1 MEIKSSRSTL
11 RGLAPS
17 TAVPRVTGS
26 PTRKARGPLS
36 FFLEARGRACDI
48 NGWILLVDR
57 LLVSLSLGLVLKKR
71 LLHGT
76 RKQRVPQPEWVTDM
90 KSLLIICAVA
100 LLVQSSPVWSQE
112 ALPPLKKQ
120 PTEEAVL
127 AEHLDALNHCDWNR
141 LLAQYPDDFQMNLP
155 GGEIVKGR
163 EAAGKVFAG
172 FCKDRKEGGLKG
184 ITFTPQ
190 DSVKIGNVF
199 ATQWVV
205 TAPFLA
211 EPYKGSDAYIIE
223 NGYLRAMV
231 STFDGKA
238 LNFVK

>member
-1 MEIKSSRSTL
+1 M
-11 RGLAPS
+11 
-17 TAVPRVTGS
+17 
-26 PTRKARGPLS
+26 
-36 FFLEARGRACDI
+36 
-48 NGWILLVDR
+48 DR
-57 LLVSLSLGLVLKKR
+57 PLVSLSLGLVLKKQ

-112 ALPPLKKQ
+112 VLPPLKKQ

-155 GGEIVKGR
+155 GGQIVKGR
-163 EAAGKVFAG
+163 EAAGKLFAG
-172 FCKDRKEGGLKG
+172 FCKDPKEGGLKG
-184 ITFTPQ
+184 ITFRAEN
-190 DSVKIGNVF
+190 SVKIGNVF
-199 ATQWVV
+199 ATQWVA

-231 STFDGKA
+231 STFDGNA
-238 LNFVK
+238 LKIVK

>member
-1 MEIKSSRSTL
+1 
-11 RGLAPS
+11 
-17 TAVPRVTGS
+17 
-26 PTRKARGPLS
+26 
-36 FFLEARGRACDI
+36 
-48 NGWILLVDR
+48 
-57 LLVSLSLGLVLKKR
+57 
-71 LLHGT
+71 
-76 RKQRVPQPEWVTDM
+76 M
-90 KSLLIICAVA
+90 KSLLIMCAVA

-155 GGEIVKGR
+155 GGQIVKGR

-172 FCKDRKEGGLKG
+172 FCKDPKEGGLKG
-184 ITFTPQ
+184 ITFTAE

-199 ATQWVV
+199 ATQWVA

-231 STFDGKA
+231 STFDGNA
-238 LNFVK
+238 LKIVK

>member
-1 MEIKSSRSTL
+1 
-11 RGLAPS
+11 
-17 TAVPRVTGS
+17 
-26 PTRKARGPLS
+26 
-36 FFLEARGRACDI
+36 
-48 NGWILLVDR
+48 VDR

-141 LLAQYPDDFQMNLP
+141 LLAQYPDDFQMNVP

-238 LNFVK
+238 LKFVK

>member
-1 MEIKSSRSTL
+1 MDIAGGPSARIAKSRI
-11 RGLAPS
+11 G
-17 TAVPRVTGS
+17 
-26 PTRKARGPLS
+26 
-36 FFLEARGRACDI
+36 
-48 NGWILLVDR
+48 
-57 LLVSLSLGLVLKKR
+57 LKKR

-231 STFDGKA
+231 STFDGNA
-238 LNFVK
+238 LKIVK

>member
-1 MEIKSSRSTL
+1 M
-11 RGLAPS
+11 
-17 TAVPRVTGS
+17 
-26 PTRKARGPLS
+26 
-36 FFLEARGRACDI
+36 
-48 NGWILLVDR
+48 
-57 LLVSLSLGLVLKKR
+57 KKR

-155 GGEIVKGR
+155 GGQIVKGR
-163 EAAGKVFAG
+163 EAAGKLFAG
-172 FCKDRKEGGLKG
+172 FCKDPKEGGLKG
-184 ITFTPQ
+184 ITFRAEN
-190 DSVKIGNVF
+190 SVAHFFLQTSTANPAFTRSAATKSGHCGSCSGNSRTQNTSLALSAVVHSRRMLLIG
-199 ATQWVV
+199 
-205 TAPFLA
+205 
-211 EPYKGSDAYIIE
+211 
-223 NGYLRAMV
+223 
-231 STFDGKA
+231 
-238 LNFVK
+238 

>member
-1 MEIKSSRSTL
+1 M
-11 RGLAPS
+11 
-17 TAVPRVTGS
+17 
-26 PTRKARGPLS
+26 
-36 FFLEARGRACDI
+36 
-48 NGWILLVDR
+48 LVDR
-57 LLVSLSLGLVLKKR
+57 PLVSLSLGLVLKKR

-120 PTEEAVL
+120 STEEAVL

-155 GGEIVKGR
+155 GGQIVKGR
-163 EAAGKVFAG
+163 EAAGKLFAG
-172 FCKDRKEGGLKG
+172 FCKDPKEGGLKG
-184 ITFTPQ
+184 ITFTAEN
-190 DSVKIGNVF
+190 SVKIGNVF
-199 ATQWVV
+199 ATQWVA

-231 STFDGKA
+231 STFDGNA
-238 LNFVK
+238 LKIVK

>member
-1 MEIKSSRSTL
+1 MARS
-11 RGLAPS
+11 
-17 TAVPRVTGS
+17 
-26 PTRKARGPLS
+26 
-36 FFLEARGRACDI
+36 
-48 NGWILLVDR
+48 W
-57 LLVSLSLGLVLKKR
+57 LVLPSPRPTVGEREFLLAVVNLSGPSSSIKKR

-155 GGEIVKGR
+155 GGQIVKGR
-163 EAAGKVFAG
+163 EAAGKLFAG
-172 FCKDRKEGGLKG
+172 FCKDPKEGGLKG
-184 ITFTPQ
+184 ITFTAEN
-190 DSVKIGNVF
+190 SVKIGNVF
-199 ATQWVV
+199 ATQWVA

-231 STFDGKA
+231 STFDGNA
-238 LNFVK
+238 LKIVK